1 MELCC
6 VQLTETILGRRNIS
20 WKIFSNTIHLPTPKV
35 RYAVGQSGS
44 IIKPTETEENWKFIR
59 NGRGFIVGKKG
70 KIFSFETN

>member
-1 MELCC
+1 MLRSTDGDN
-6 VQLTETILGRRNIS
+6 L
-20 WKIFSNTIHLPTPKV
+20 WKKKGIIGDFPKTIHLPTPKV

-44 IIKPTETEENWKFIR
+44 IIKTTDAEENWKFIR